1 MTEAAEARMDR
12 DWPRDE
18 VAWLFGCGDRRTGAS
33 PLRRL
38 FSACRATA
46 RRGAMAIAFGV
57 IASIA
62 VAPLAE
68 NAVAAPLDPGVTT
81 DARPALKVRRRT
93 YEGLSRRERAAS
105 DPIAPAS

>member
-1 MTEAAEARMDR
+1 
-12 DWPRDE
+12 
-18 VAWLFGCGDRRTGAS
+18 
-33 PLRRL
+33 
-38 FSACRATA
+38 
-46 RRGAMAIAFGV
+46 MAIAFGV